1 MRNLHSHITTE
12 YDGESRDLFCRLERI
27 QLKMADFQ
35 NHRRFTLRCLDEEVI
50 PVSIKLK
57 SQVKTPKGFQIIRK
71 AEIALLNER
80 IRSINCTINMLSSE
94 SDTCMKRLKEK
105 IKEEDLNRCM
115 SFLKKSKEARH
126 LKTMSRQ
133 KEKLKILIR
142 KNIETN
148 KNAERSGRSNNMQSG
163 MYNGRY
169 MYSGNFHTG
178 HPNQVLGSKREAE
191 AEDLDREVDKV
202 KEKWVINISN
212 IPLTT
217 DQEKLLAHGPNYAV
231 VPRELPIAQYVAAVE
246 NACTKLKEGKAEEFR
261 VQVKS
266 AIQRIKPPR
275 SNLTRGERRA
285 IAELKKDKSRMILT
299 ADKGVVLVVLNTE
312 DYLKKAEDLL
322 NQNTYRALT
331 SDPTMRLKNK
341 MINLLKTI
349 RSKGGLSEE
358 MYRRLYPTGAGSPKF
373 YGLPKIHKPGM
384 PLRPIVSSIGG
395 VTYQTSKEV
404 ARILKPLVGKSEHHV
419 KNTQDFIESI
429 KGIHL
434 SEDQC
439 MVSYDVKALFTSVPT
454 NKACIIIRQRLEE
467 DSELNQ
473 RTSLSIDDIISL
485 LEFCITSTYF
495 SFQGKFYDQVEGAA
509 MGSPLSPI
517 VANIYMETFEVE
529 AIRSAPSPP
538 IFWKRYVDDT
548 FTILESSKK
557 QEFLEH
563 LNSIDQQ
570 IQFTAEEPR
579 EDGAMP
585 FLDILVSPGR
595 DGSLSTAVYRKP
607 THTDL
612 YLQWES
618 HHPLSSKYSV
628 IGTLQHRAST
638 ICSNPQLLHKEEKHL
653 HQALMRC
660 QYPNWAL
667 NKVKHKMRNPGTRT
681 TTNRTSNI
689 TQRSYIVV
697 PYYAGL
703 SENIKNIGKKFGVQV
718 HCKGGTTIKNLL
730 MAPKDKDPMLKQ
742 SGVIYR
748 YHCDRVDCDEEYIG
762 ESSRTFGERFKEHL
776 NPPLPYM
783 TIVTLVVTKLPST
796 ILKLLGGRT

>member
-1 MRNLHSHITTE
+1 ME
-12 YDGESRDLFCRLERI
+12 RL
-27 QLKMADFQ
+27 QLKMVDFQ
-35 NHRRFTLRCLDEEVI
+35 NHRCFTLRCLDEGVI

-57 SQVKTPKGFQIIRK
+57 SQVRTPKGFQIIRK

-80 IRSINCTINMLSSE
+80 IRSINYTITMLSLE

-105 IKEEDLNRCM
+105 IKEQDLDRCLKFIED
-115 SFLKKSKEARH
+115 SKEARH

-133 KEKLKILIR
+133 KEKLKVLTGR
-142 KNIETN
+142 KLETN
-148 KNAERSGRSNNMQSG
+148 KGAKRSGHSNNRHS
-163 MYNGRY
+163 GRY
-169 MYSGNFHTG
+169 MYSGNFNTSC
-178 HPNQVLGSKREAE
+178 PNQVLGSKGETNTQYF
-191 AEDLDREVDKV
+191 DREMEKGKD
-202 KEKWVINISN
+202 KWVINISN
-212 IPLTT
+212 TPLTAE
-217 DQEKLLAHGPNYAV
+217 QEKLLAHGPNYAI
-231 VPRELPIAQYVAAVE
+231 VPRELPIAQYVAAIE
-246 NACTKLKEGKAEEFR
+246 NACTKLEEGKAEEFR

-266 AIQRIKPPR
+266 AIQKIKPPR

-285 IAELKKDKSRMILT
+285 ITELKKDKSRMVLT

-349 RSKGGLSEE
+349 KSKGGLSEDR
-358 MYRRLYPTGAGSPKF
+358 YRRLYPTGAGSPKF

-395 VTYQTSKEV
+395 VTYHTSKEV
-404 ARILKPLVGKSEHHV
+404 ARILKPLVGKSERHV

-467 DSELNQ
+467 DLEVNQ
-473 RTSLSIDDIISL
+473 KTSLSIDDIISL

-495 SFQGKFYDQVEGAA
+495 SFQGKFYEQVEGAA

-538 IFWKRYVDDT
+538 KFWKRYVDDT

-557 QEFLEH
+557 EEFLIH

-570 IQFTAEEPR
+570 IQFTAEESR

-595 DGSLSTAVYRKP
+595 DGSLSTSVYRKP

-628 IGTLQHRAST
+628 IGTLQHRANT
-638 ICSNPQLLHKEEKHL
+638 ICSSPQLLQKQEEHL
-653 HQALMRC
+653 QQALMRC

-667 NKVKHKMRNPGTRT
+667 NKVKHKMRNPGTRAT
-681 TTNRTSNI
+681 VNNNSNI

-748 YHCDRVDCDEEYIG
+748 YHCDRVD
-762 ESSRTFGERFKEHL
+762 L
-776 NPPLPYM
+776 
-783 TIVTLVVTKLPST
+783 
-796 ILKLLGGRT
+796 

>member
-1 MRNLHSHITTE
+1 
-12 YDGESRDLFCRLERI
+12 
-27 QLKMADFQ
+27 
-35 NHRRFTLRCLDEEVI
+35 
-50 PVSIKLK
+50 
-57 SQVKTPKGFQIIRK
+57 
-71 AEIALLNER
+71 
-80 IRSINCTINMLSSE
+80 
-94 SDTCMKRLKEK
+94 
-105 IKEEDLNRCM
+105 
-115 SFLKKSKEARH
+115 
-126 LKTMSRQ
+126 
-133 KEKLKILIR
+133 
-142 KNIETN
+142 
-148 KNAERSGRSNNMQSG
+148 
-163 MYNGRY
+163 
-169 MYSGNFHTG
+169 MYSGNFNTSC
-178 HPNQVLGSKREAE
+178 PNQVLGSKGETNT
-191 AEDLDREVDKV
+191 LYYDRELDKG

-212 IPLTT
+212 TPLTAE
-217 DQEKLLAHGPNYAV
+217 QEKLLAHGPNYAV
-231 VPRELPIAQYVAAVE
+231 VPRELPIAQYVAAIE
-246 NACTKLKEGKAEEFR
+246 NACTKLEEGKVEEFR

-266 AIQRIKPPR
+266 AIQKIKPPR
-275 SNLTRGERRA
+275 SNLTRGEKKA
-285 IAELKKDKSRMILT
+285 ITELKKDKSRMVLT

-341 MINLLKTI
+341 MINLLKTSK
-349 RSKGGLSEE
+349 SKGGLSEDL
-358 MYRRLYPTGAGSPKF
+358 YRRLYPTGAGSSKF

-395 VTYQTSKEV
+395 VTYHTSKEV

-454 NKACIIIRQRLEE
+454 KKACIIIRQRLEE
-467 DSELNQ
+467 DLELNQ

-495 SFQGKFYDQVEGAA
+495 SFEGKFYEQVEGAA

-529 AIRSAPSPP
+529 AISSAPSPP

-557 QEFLEH
+557 EEFLIH

-570 IQFTAEEPR
+570 IQFTSEESR

-595 DGSLSTAVYRKP
+595 DGSLSTSVYRKP

-628 IGTLQHRAST
+628 IGTLQHRANT
-638 ICSNPQLLHKEEKHL
+638 ICSSPQLLQKEEEHL
-653 HQALMRC
+653 QQALMRC

-667 NKVKHKMRNPGTRT
+667 NKIKH
-681 TTNRTSNI
+681 
-689 TQRSYIVV
+689 
-697 PYYAGL
+697 
-703 SENIKNIGKKFGVQV
+703 
-718 HCKGGTTIKNLL
+718 
-730 MAPKDKDPMLKQ
+730 
-742 SGVIYR
+742 
-748 YHCDRVDCDEEYIG
+748 
-762 ESSRTFGERFKEHL
+762 
-776 NPPLPYM
+776 
-783 TIVTLVVTKLPST
+783 
-796 ILKLLGGRT
+796 